1 MAAPPQRL
9 CSSVH
14 SPYFA
19 FFISCIWFADTH
31 LHNEN
36 NELSFPEMEQNP
48 RPVLEKRE
56 RIAATSGLLFWV
68 APAIQG
74 LQPLSFTVLLCYW
87 IRLTGRCQLKLVSV
101 WQWSKAVSAGFC
113 CRAVPLFVGYCVSLH
128 KHKYLILYIFVNM
141 GFTDLVVVAWVHF
154 GDKWGT

>member
-56 RIAATSGLLFWV
+56 DCCHLRSPLLSGTCYSGSAALELHCPALLLNPPDWEMPAETCVCV
-68 APAIQG
+68 AVKQG
-74 LQPLSFTVLLCYW
+74 SLSWVLL
-87 IRLTGRCQLKLVSV
+87 
-101 WQWSKAVSAGFC
+101 
-113 CRAVPLFVGYCVSLH
+113 
-128 KHKYLILYIFVNM
+128 
-141 GFTDLVVVAWVHF
+141 
-154 GDKWGT
+154 